1 MRHAVRVALRDRQ
14 LTRRGHVDAG
24 GVCRVLLELAVDH
37 FAERGKDELIA
48 WGFGSS
54 SEVGDLIYDLAQ
66 QGAVELAPGD
76 AREDFDGWY
85 DLRQPP
91 ETWKLQ
97 W

>member
-1 MRHAVRVALRDRQ
+1 MRK
-14 LTRRGHVDAG
+14 GPHVSAE

-37 FAERGKDELIA
+37 FAEKGKDELIA

-54 SEVGDLIYDLAQ
+54 GDLGRFVYELVS
-66 QGAVELAPGD
+66 QGSIELSETD
-76 AREDFDGWY
+76 ALDDFEGWY
-85 DLRQPP
+85 DLAKPP